1 MCCNG
6 FVKYQYFRNIR
17 NVNINAWSFSRF
29 ALLGGGLG
37 RNSAP
42 DDDMENQQQ
51 THVSSSIVSSSLTM
65 APPSIESLE
74 EFPPLTSDSGSSL
87 NAKSSFLYLQQE
99 KNCC

>member
-6 FVKYQYFRNIR
+6 FVKYQYYRNIPYATSTLMHG
-17 NVNINAWSFSRF
+17 VFQ
-29 ALLGGGLG
+29 GGGLG